1 MREDLRPVR
10 GAAAVGGAAVG
21 ARRQVRRPRR
31 PNEVQD
37 KELRGQCGD
46 VEDVREAVQEEQV
59 EEEVPEDLLRP
70 ILRAP
75 PWSSS
80 FLCVVE
86 TDGVY
91 GNCLP
96 KSPQQPATRAWRLPT
111 RAFDKR
117 CAQHHQR
124 KRCVWRNWQSYISG

>member
-21 ARRQVRRPRR
+21 ARRQC
-31 PNEVQD
+31 E
-37 KELRGQCGD
+37 D
-46 VEDVREAVQEEQV
+46 VEDVREAVQEEHV

-75 PWSSS
+75 SEP
-80 FLCVVE
+80 VVLVRGR
-86 TDGVY
+86 DRVY

-96 KSPQQPATRAWRLPT
+96 KSLQPATRAWRSPT
-111 RAFDKR
+111 RVRQALSP
-117 CAQHHQR
+117 APT
-124 KRCVWRNWQSYISG
+124 